1 MTGVLYF
8 NLAYPLR
15 VLETSVK
22 LKIYQGENSL
32 MPTDVSQRSTK
43 KAEKARL
50 AAAKKAMIANHKAA
64 IVFVKNLWKVRI
76 ETATASLKKVR
87 ADAKTG
93 LANQIKSN
101 KSELASLK

>member
-1 MTGVLYF
+1 
-8 NLAYPLR
+8 
-15 VLETSVK
+15 
-22 LKIYQGENSL
+22 
-32 MPTDVSQRSTK
+32 MPTPAEKARE

-50 AAAKKAMIANHKAA
+50 AAAKKTMIANHKAA
-64 IVFVKNLWKVRI
+64 IVFVKNLWKARI